1 MGNLADPPC
10 ISDAIT
16 GCIEERLS
24 EDMENHSFSTHG
36 KNFIKSLGTGMV
48 SNGVVGL
55 INGSMDEFDTNKD
68 TKKLK
73 KGIRNHMKDDFTN
86 LINRV

>member
-1 MGNLADPPC
+1 MFWHIVNKKIVSKSMGNLADPPC

-36 KNFIKSLGTGMV
+36 KNL
-48 SNGVVGL
+48 
-55 INGSMDEFDTNKD
+55 
-68 TKKLK
+68 
-73 KGIRNHMKDDFTN
+73 
-86 LINRV
+86 